1 MSIVTFMISWTEPP
15 SLSHPGVFLPC
26 HAGAPPAS
34 GLAHG
39 AAASNTAP
47 SPALPTRS
55 PCAGHSRAQRGAGV
69 HGHHSLKPTTT
80 DIKEADLEP
89 ALLGLAPPWD
99 AEASAGL

>member
-15 SLSHPGVFLPC
+15 SLSRPGVFLAC
-26 HAGAPPAS
+26 RAGA
-34 GLAHG
+34 
-39 AAASNTAP
+39 
-47 SPALPTRS
+47 

-89 ALLGLAPPWD
+89 ALLGLAPP
-99 AEASAGL
+99 